1 MRVEPTRI
9 KIIEEAKR
17 IENDAS
23 YSAKGHYEAA
33 GYWTRFHLMI
43 GIPTVVLSAIAGAS
57 ALAQFDNHSIITG
70 FLAIIVAALTAVATC
85 LNPNEKATSHQNV
98 GNKYNALRNKVHV
111 FCNIDTSIE
120 NSEQELIKQLKELA
134 KQRDELNQDS
144 LPISRLAYK
153 KAQRIIENKAAA
165 KSTRSD
171 P

>member
-57 ALAQFDNHSIITG
+57 ALAQFDNHSIIAG
-70 FLAIIVAALTAVATC
+70 FLAIIVAALTAVATF
-85 LNPNEKATSHQNV
+85 LNPNEKANSHQNV
-98 GNKYNALRNKVHV
+98 GNKYNW
-111 FCNIDTSIE
+111 
-120 NSEQELIKQLKELA
+120 
-134 KQRDELNQDS
+134 
-144 LPISRLAYK
+144 Y
-153 KAQRIIENKAAA
+153 
-165 KSTRSD
+165 D
-171 P
+171 PTNR

>member
-57 ALAQFDNHSIITG
+57 ALAQFDNHSIIAG
-70 FLAIIVAALTAVATC
+70 FLAIIVAALTAVATF
-85 LNPNEKATSHQNV
+85 LNPNEKANSHQNV
-98 GNKYNALRNKVHV
+98 GNKYNALRNKVRV
-111 FCNIDTSIE
+111 FCNVDSSVE
-120 NSEQELIKQLKELA
+120 NSEQELIRQLKELA

-144 LPISRLAYK
+144 LPISSWAYK
-153 KAQRIIENKAAA
+153 KAQKVIENKATA

-171 P
+171 L